1 MGLGMGCTMMPI
13 MSAALATLSE
23 HNIARGSTFLNITQQ
38 VAASIG
44 TALFSVLLTNGIKD
58 SENLSLLGAATS
70 LKDQPGKLA
79 DLLEQAGLSTAQL
92 PLLQARALA
101 DMADAFSSVFVVAT
115 VLVACCLIPAAFLPR
130 TKAAKQVDPAV
141 LVGH

>member
-1 MGLGMGCTMMPI
+1 M
-13 MSAALATLSE
+13 
-23 HNIARGSTFLNITQQ
+23 RRR
-38 VAASIG
+38 
-44 TALFSVLLTNGIKD
+44 
-58 SENLSLLGAATS
+58 S